1 MALFQKQADIKALK
15 QYSQEQQA
23 LPVDQRAT
31 TPTSWRSAAAPV
43 TGPGVYE
50 YASPEH
56 RKAEKRA
63 EMQMAQQEIE
73 AIGDP
78 QEPGDIDQR
87 NRRARNQALVQRA
100 RSEPNKKTQ
109 NHKKTQKQAAGWDA
123 LSNIDTSP
131 RELIVK
137 PPTQ

>member
-73 AIGDP
+73 DRREDP
-78 QEPGDIDQR
+78 REPGDVDQR
-87 NRRARNQALVQRA
+87 NRRARNQALAQRA
-100 RSEPNKKTQ
+100 RSGANKKI
-109 NHKKTQKQAAGWDA
+109 QKQAAGWDA
-123 LSNIDTSP
+123 LSNIDTAP
-131 RELIVK
+131 PELIVK
-137 PPTQ
+137 PPT